1 MRAGQLRE
9 RIQIERPV
17 DGRDPATNQ
26 AIKTWVR
33 FGSQLAAQIVQTSGG
48 ESNVQ
53 AQVTATRQYTVSIR
67 RSSRDGLL
75 ETMRLL
81 WLDSR
86 GRTQATL
93 HIVSIGFDAKR
104 RVVQFVCKSES

>member
-1 MRAGQLRE
+1 MRAGNLKE
-9 RIQIERPV
+9 RIQIQTPI
-17 DGRDPATNQ
+17 DTRDPATNQ
-26 AIKTWVR
+26 AIKTWAK
-33 FGSQLAAQIVQTSGG
+33 FGSVTAAEVVQNSGG

-53 AQVTATRQYTVSIR
+53 GQVTATRQYTVTIR

-104 RVVQFVCKSES
+104 RMVQFVCKS

>member
-1 MRAGQLRE
+1 MRAGQLKE

-17 DGRDPATNQ
+17 TTRDPATNQ
-26 AIKTWVR
+26 AIVTWVK
-33 FGSQLAAQIVQTSGG
+33 FGQTIPAEIQQTSGT
-48 ESNVQ
+48 ESNQ
-53 AQVTATRQYTVSIR
+53 EGQITANRQYTVSIR

-86 GRTQATL
+86 GSTQSTL
-93 HIVSIGFDAKR
+93 NIVSIGFDAKKR
-104 RVVQFVCKSES
+104 TVQFICKS